1 MNIKINYK
9 KQVFDK
15 NNENPILFV
24 DENFNISSLKNSI
37 SKSDYSYIFDLL
49 KTRDP
54 KKKIVTFDISS
65 KRKIILIS
73 LKKNLIS
80 SDVVNLGAN
89 CYEILKELKKTN
101 FCINSD
107 TILKKLKNL
116 IGYFLHGIKL
126 KSYIFEKI

>member
-54 KKKIVTFDISS
+54 KKK
-65 KRKIILIS
+65 
-73 LKKNLIS
+73 
-80 SDVVNLGAN
+80 
-89 CYEILKELKKTN
+89 
-101 FCINSD
+101 
-107 TILKKLKNL
+107 
-116 IGYFLHGIKL
+116 
-126 KSYIFEKI
+126 SYL